1 MSSDKFQVVSSSLNS
16 FGLIKF
22 NKRWR
27 CGSKKSF
34 VNRRHSRTFVCIS
47 ASLSSRNLEK
57 YSKKKTQ
64 TKYKG
69 QSNYLILYQEWKFL
83 LQKNSEISN

>member
-1 MSSDKFQVVSSSLNS
+1 MFSDKFQVVSSSLNS

-22 NKRWR
+22 NKCWR

-34 VNRRHSRTFVCIS
+34 ANRRHSRTFVWIS

-57 YSKKKTQ
+57 TFKKK
-64 TKYKG
+64 KKHAKV
-69 QSNYLILYQEWKFL
+69 N
-83 LQKNSEISN
+83 EII

>member
-22 NKRWR
+22 NKCWR

-34 VNRRHSRTFVCIS
+34 DNRRHSRTFVCIS
-47 ASLSSRNLEK
+47 ASLSSRNLEI
-57 YSKKKTQ
+57 YSQKQNKKHKPHA
-64 TKYKG
+64 KV
-69 QSNYLILYQEWKFL
+69 N
-83 LQKNSEISN
+83 EII